1 MQVTIPGIGK
11 LNRNETKKATD
22 IAADEYGATDL
33 KRDWSYKYDSKT
45 DTYTFYNNKEIE
57 KGATFNGSFEL
68 LWEFSS
74 RKCVNDYSQSI
85 QATLKDGEKSVLSS
99 ELKMRFTSKQDTY
112 YIQKTAK
119 AVTSADGLKNFV
131 DAGKAV
137 SDYAW
142 VQYTF
147 RYNTKELNSR
157 GLQSRYFI
165 DTLPTGCVM
174 AKSSNVIKNEDGTVS
189 YKVEETSVP
198 ENSVKEYSIIVGYP
212 ESYAGKKVKNTVNLM
227 GIYLDEKEETNLAT
241 SEVEVEL
248 KKISENI
255 YYITTPGKNMS
266 PDYVYKENLSKDI
279 NFSASLSTTTTVASI
294 NQNEYTVA
302 LTDDLLEIYTDKYYR
317 LQDNEYEFT
326 NVTVPGKNNFY
337 NSNGYVLSDGNYTVK
352 IKALYKDNVNTREIS
367 EYTTVY
373 EGKWEDKEISKDLE
387 NVVSV
392 RVEVSGLTES
402 IKGFYINVK
411 GKINISNS
419 EYENPT
425 YIKNYD
431 FTDLI
436 DKDGKSLITDV
447 TEENYAE
454 TRIYELDKQIYGKGQ
469 LRSSDVIRI
478 IERPEKPEEPERLSY
493 YYSDTQMSPFEVDK
507 QIENFVTKQT
517 HTVRVNNTD
526 KKEINKVQMYGV
538 NQKAEL
544 NTLIETL
551 KFTYS
556 GLKFK
561 NELSEDVN
569 MQDYLR
575 ERASIEKN
583 EKEICVTFNFAD
595 NPIVSTDFNIGYNVE
610 SNLSYEDYY
619 DTTDPTYKVFTY
631 GFIEGSKFVPQLTS
645 SYKGKTMASSSDT
658 ENILLALAS
667 HQQLIKE
674 IRTEYTK
681 GEFVE
686 SGAVVPL
693 NTEYTYRLKLRNGY
707 NTLVDTE
714 FIDVLEHAE
723 LTKVDEEY
731 PYSKSEWYGKLKN
744 VDTTYIESKGL
755 TAKVYYA
762 NTTSPQ
768 ENDWILMESYTNG
781 IWQTENEAKAI
792 KVKIEGEIQENS
804 IVNIDVNMVA
814 PNDESL
820 EDKYAYNT
828 YTINSEAIDLYT
840 GLKAAY
846 LKDMP
851 SNVTEVRLTKK
862 EYNVEI
868 LKVDEV
874 TKNKLSGVQFGIYD
888 EQGKKLKTGLT
899 GILGIATIKNLKE
912 GTYTIKEEIVP
923 LGYDKAEDY
932 TLIIENGNYTLK
944 QAEEIKAQGEID
956 LEGNIPTIKIT
967 IENKRA
973 NGSITVY
980 KIDEYLDTN
989 KQEIPLQGVEFN
1001 LLDTDQNVIATG
1013 TTNES
1018 GNIVFEGLEWGKTYI
1033 LKEKQA
1039 LQGYELAEKNTY
1051 LSKINKD
1058 KVVVVENVRKTGT
1071 VTLTK
1076 EDEKTTEKIQG
1087 AKYGLYAKEDIYNKK
1102 GEVEYQR
1109 DQLISEKTAKEN
1121 GQVTFEKLTWGEYYI
1136 KEIESV
1142 YGYELSEEKLLF
1154 TVNDQNVENVIQKT
1168 GKEVRSKANL
1178 ELLKV
1183 DDKGKL
1189 LQGVEF
1195 ELFDENGNKKVR
1207 QEIDSG
1213 ESQLTFKST
1222 GTYAWKQ
1229 NEDGTWQSENYH
1241 VNNSTATM
1249 ETDEFTIQNGTL
1261 TFDWSVSS
1269 ESVNYD
1275 YAYYT
1280 ITNVKTGEKIG
1291 GANTKIG
1298 GTSYGTGYNSLRFN
1312 SVEQKL
1318 NAGTYKIS
1326 FTYRK
1331 DSSGHTGLDR
1341 AYVKNVK
1348 IAHKKITEI
1357 PYLTDENGSLKI
1369 ENIEWGNYYIKEKEP
1384 LSGYKKIDTKFEF
1397 TVNRETFLDGN
1408 KVISSVQNS
1417 DTKEQ
1422 VSIIKNERKQGKV
1435 ILTKYSCNASGEETE
1450 NTLEGAKFEL
1460 YKSNGELVGEYIT
1473 DGNGQI
1479 VVENL
1484 DWDSYYF
1491 QEKEAPEGYSISD
1504 KKIAFVVNSKNVE
1517 FTQELKAYNKLETGK
1532 ITINKTIK
1540 ANSLEAVHGNATFMF
1555 KIVGKDESGGEKV
1568 TLYRTV
1574 TFSDKEKQNAD
1585 LNGDLTKS
1593 IVISDV
1599 EAYKYEITEEDN
1611 YRYSLD
1617 EIIPITN
1624 ASKEGNKA
1632 IINLTGVEN
1641 IGEVTFK
1648 NTKDNNSLLTHAQLI
1663 TNSPQSSYYL
1673 IGISAKAKKES
1684 YEIGTKLTGS
1694 DFTYTLYYSNG
1705 DEQTAELT
1713 EGITFNGESSYKEDL
1728 VGSYITK
1735 LEYTLN
1741 GKVFETE
1748 VTTKWIMSTDYF
1760 KYKVISSNKNT
1771 ITITGINSK
1780 YESPS
1785 VLYIPSEYNGYKV
1798 KEIIGTGG
1806 YWYQSMSNIDNA
1818 KSVTIANGVT
1828 SIGNYAFSKLSNLTS
1843 IEIPS
1848 SVTSIG
1854 NYAFYNCSSLTSIE
1868 IPSSVTSIGN
1878 SAFSGCSG
1886 LTSVTIQEGVKS
1898 IGNSAFSWCS
1908 SLTSIEIPSSVTSIG
1923 DSAFSSCS
1931 GLTSVTIQEGVKSI
1945 GSKVFSDCKS
1955 LTSIEIPSSVT
1966 SIGNSAFSGCR
1977 SLTSI
1982 EIPSSV
1988 TSIGDNAFE
1997 GCSSLTSIT
2006 IQGGVTSIGNSA
2018 FSGCSSLTSIEIPSS
2033 VTSIENRAFYGC
2045 SSLTSITIQEG
2056 VKSIGNSAFSGCSKL
2071 TSIGIP
2077 SSVTSIGNGAFYN
2090 CSSLTGINVEEN
2102 NQKYCSEDGILFN
2115 KDKTKLIQ
2123 YPIKKLGTEYIIPSS
2138 VASIGNSAFSNCSSL
2153 TSIEIPNS
2161 VTSIGNSAFYNCR
2174 SLTSIDIPSGVT
2186 SIEDSVFYGCSSLT
2200 SITIQEGV
2208 TSIGS
2213 EVFSGCSSLTSI
2225 EIPSS
2230 VTSIGNYAFEYCSSL
2245 TSITIQEGV
2254 TSIGDSAFRGC
2265 SSLTSIEIPS
2275 SVTSIGNEVF
2285 RYCSKLTSIEIP
2297 NSVTSIGGYAFG
2309 DCSSLTSIEIP
2320 SSVTSIGDSAFSGCS
2335 KLTSIEIPSSVTSIG
2350 SGAFYDCSNL
2360 TTINYHGTPEQFS
2373 AITIESY
2380 NDYFKNATVNY
2391 IE

>member
-1 MQVTIPGIGK
+1 MHKIEKRFISSISCILTIIILLTTASTLIYATEDLNMQKNEVIENNNSKIEKDNDKVENNVKENESKLNIENIASENKKVSEDNEIIQNEKTNVKNDVKDLKFSKSLLNSENSKAPLNNQDNAQEDFKIALKWGGISGDIYKWNAIKSEKKVIKLTFYYQNEVSRKKYLPGELQVTIPGIGK
-11 LNRNETKKATD
+11 LDRVKTKRAID
-22 IAADEYGATDL
+22 IAADEYEEKEQ
-33 KRDWSYKYDSKT
+33 KRDWSYKYDEKT
-45 DTYTFYNNKEIE
+45 DTYTFFNNKDIE
-57 KGATFNGSFEL
+57 KGSTFNGSFEL
-68 LWEFSS
+68 LWEFDS
-74 RKCVNDYSQSI
+74 RECVNDYSQNI
-85 QATLKDGEKSVLSS
+85 QATLNSGDKSVLSPQ
-99 ELKMRFTSKQDTY
+99 LKIEFTSKQDTY

-119 AVTSADGLKNFV
+119 EVTSADGLKNFV
-131 DAGKAV
+131 ESGKTV

-147 RYNTKELNSR
+147 RYNVQELNAR
-157 GLQSRYFI
+157 GLKSRYFV
-165 DTLPTGCVM
+165 DTLPKGCII
-174 AKSSNVIKNEDGTVS
+174 AENSNIIKNEDGTIS

-212 ESYAGKKVKNTVNLM
+212 ESYFGKKVKNTVFLM
-227 GIYLDEKEETNLAT
+227 GTYLDEKEETKLAS
-241 SEVEVEL
+241 SETEIEL
-248 KKISENI
+248 KKIENTNRRDVTLI
-255 YYITTPGKNMS
+255 GKTMNPSYI
-266 PDYVYKENLSKDI
+266 YKEDI
-279 NFSASLSTTTTVASI
+279 KKEIEFNARLIATTTISQTS
-294 NQNEYTVA
+294 QDEYTIA

-326 NVTVPGKNNFY
+326 KVTVPGKNNFY
-337 NSNGYVLSDGNYTVK
+337 NSNGYAISDGNYIVK
-352 IKALYKDNVNTREIS
+352 IKVLYRENANTRGLG

-373 EGKWEDKEISKDLE
+373 EGKWENSEISKSIK
-387 NVVSV
+387 NAVAV

-402 IKGFYINVK
+402 VTKLYINVN

-419 EYENPT
+419 SYQDPT
-425 YIKNYD
+425 VIKNYD
-431 FTDLI
+431 FTDLL
-436 DKDGKSLITDV
+436 DKNGDSLIKAITEADYKEKSIYGLDKEIYGRGLLRASDTISV
-447 TEENYAE
+447 TEK
-454 TRIYELDKQIYGKGQ
+454 T
-469 LRSSDVIRI
+469 
-478 IERPEKPEEPERLSY
+478 EEPEKKGSY
-493 YYSDTQMSPFEVDK
+493 YSNTQISPFEIDK

-517 HTVRVNNTD
+517 HAVKVENIQN
-526 KKEINKVQMYGV
+526 KEISKVQIYGV
-538 NQKAEL
+538 NEKSEL
-544 NTLIETL
+544 KTLIETL
-551 KFTYS
+551 KFTYN
-556 GLKFK
+556 GLEFK
-561 NELSEDVN
+561 NELSKDTDME
-569 MQDYLR
+569 DYLK
-575 ERASIEKN
+575 ERAKIQKN
-583 EKEICVTFNFAD
+583 GKEVCVTFNFAD
-595 NPIVSTDFNIGYNVE
+595 NPIVSNNFSLGYKIE
-610 SNLSYEDYY
+610 SKVNYENYY
-619 DTTDPTYKVFTY
+619 DTTESIYTVYTYA
-631 GFIEGSKFVPQLTS
+631 FIENSELVPES
-645 SYKGKTMASSSDT
+645 VSNYKGKKMAYSLDT
-658 ENILLALAS
+658 ENILLAMAS

-674 IRTEYTK
+674 IRTEYTN

-686 SGAVVPL
+686 SGAGVPL
-693 NTEYTYRLKLRNGY
+693 NSEYTYRLKLRNGY
-707 NTLVDTE
+707 NVLIDTE
-714 FIDVLEHAE
+714 FVDILEHGE

-755 TAKVYYA
+755 TAKVYYV
-762 NTTSPQ
+762 NTISPQ

-781 IWQTENEAKAI
+781 IWQTESEAKAI

-888 EQGKKLKTGLT
+888 EQGKKLKTCLT
-899 GILGIATIKNLKE
+899 GLLGIATIKNLKE

-944 QAEEIKAQGEID
+944 QAEEIKAQGEIE

-973 NGSITVY
+973 KGSITVY

-1001 LLDTDQNVIATG
+1001 LLDTNQNVIATG

-1051 LSKINKD
+1051 LSKLNKD
-1058 KVVVVENVRKTGT
+1058 KVVIVENVRKTGT

-1102 GEVEYQR
+1102 GEVEYQK
-1109 DQLISEKTAKEN
+1109 DQLISEKTTNEN
-1121 GQVTFEKLTWGEYYI
+1121 GQVTFEKLAWGEYYI
-1136 KEIESV
+1136 KEIETV

-1168 GKEVRSKANL
+1168 AKEVRSKANL

-1183 DDKGKL
+1183 DDKGKF

-1229 NEDGTWQSENYH
+1229 NEDGTWQSGNYH
-1241 VNNSTATM
+1241 VNSSTATM
-1249 ETDEFTIQNGTL
+1249 ESDEFTIPNGTL

-1280 ITNVKTGEKIG
+1280 ITNVKTGETIG
-1291 GANTKIG
+1291 DANTKIG
-1298 GTSYGTGYNSLRFN
+1298 GTSYGTGYNSLKFN

-1341 AYVKNVK
+1341 AYVKNAK
-1348 IAHKKITEI
+1348 IAGEILTEI
-1357 PYLTDENGSLKI
+1357 PYVTDENGKLKI

-1397 TVNRETFLDGN
+1397 TVNRETFLNGN
-1408 KVISSVQNS
+1408 KVIASVQNS
-1417 DTKEQ
+1417 DTKEE

-1460 YKSNGELVGEYIT
+1460 YKSDGELVGEYTT

-1504 KKIAFVVNSKNVE
+1504 KKIAFVVNSKNIE

-1555 KIVGKDESGGEKV
+1555 KIVGKDESGEKKV

-1673 IGISAKAKKES
+1673 IGIGAKSKKEN
-1684 YEIGTKLTGS
+1684 YEVGTELTAD
-1694 DFTYTLYYSNG
+1694 DFEIKLYYSNG
-1705 DEQTAELT
+1705 SEELLETAEDITLDGQSKYTQTT
-1713 EGITFNGESSYKEDL
+1713 E
-1728 VGSYITK
+1728 GSYIVNI
-1735 LEYTLN
+1735 EYKYN
-1741 GKVFETE
+1741 GKIYKTE
-1748 VTTKWIMSTDYF
+1748 VTTNWITPSDYF
-1760 KYKVISSNKNT
+1760 IYDIINSEKKLIALK
-1771 ITITGINSK
+1771 GINSK
-1780 YESPS
+1780 YKSQS

-1798 KEIIGTGG
+1798 DQVKMT
-1806 YWYQSMSNIDNA
+1806 NIANV
-1818 KSVTIANGVT
+1818 KSVTVEEGVT
-1828 SIGNYAFSKLSNLTS
+1828 SLSGNAFSAGKKLVSVKLPSSIRTIGPFAFSSCESLKSIELKEGITTIGREAFFQCINLENV
-1843 IEIPS
+1843 EIPS
-1848 SVTSIG
+1848 SVTKINDRAFYECIKLTSITVSGGSIEREAFSSCRGLTNIELKEGITSIG
-1854 NYAFYNCSSLTSIE
+1854 QFAFSRCYGLKNVKLPNSLTSM
-1868 IPSSVTSIGN
+1868 PAGL
-1878 SAFSGCSG
+1878 FYLCSG
-1886 LTSVTIQEGVKS
+1886 LTSVEFPSNTTKIPGGMFQR
-1898 IGNSAFSWCS
+1898 CS
-1908 SLTSIEIPSSVTSIG
+1908 SLESITIPEGVTSIG
-1923 DSAFSSCS
+1923 DTAFSQC
-1931 GLTSVTIQEGVKSI
+1931 EA
-1945 GSKVFSDCKS
+1945 
-1955 LTSIEIPSSVT
+1955 LTSI
-1966 SIGNSAFSGCR
+1966 
-1977 SLTSI
+1977 
-1982 EIPSSV
+1982 
-1988 TSIGDNAFE
+1988 D
-1997 GCSSLTSIT
+1997 
-2006 IQGGVTSIGNSA
+2006 
-2018 FSGCSSLTSIEIPSS
+2018 
-2033 VTSIENRAFYGC
+2033 
-2045 SSLTSITIQEG
+2045 
-2056 VKSIGNSAFSGCSKL
+2056 
-2071 TSIGIP
+2071 
-2077 SSVTSIGNGAFYN
+2077 
-2090 CSSLTGINVEEN
+2090 
-2102 NQKYCSEDGILFN
+2102 
-2115 KDKTKLIQ
+2115 
-2123 YPIKKLGTEYIIPSS
+2123 
-2138 VASIGNSAFSNCSSL
+2138 
-2153 TSIEIPNS
+2153 IPNS
-2161 VTSIGNSAFYNCR
+2161 VTSIEREAFYKC
-2174 SLTSIDIPSGVT
+2174 D
-2186 SIEDSVFYGCSSLT
+2186 
-2200 SITIQEGV
+2200 
-2208 TSIGS
+2208 
-2213 EVFSGCSSLTSI
+2213 
-2225 EIPSS
+2225 
-2230 VTSIGNYAFEYCSSL
+2230 
-2245 TSITIQEGV
+2245 
-2254 TSIGDSAFRGC
+2254 
-2265 SSLTSIEIPS
+2265 
-2275 SVTSIGNEVF
+2275 
-2285 RYCSKLTSIEIP
+2285 K
-2297 NSVTSIGGYAFG
+2297 
-2309 DCSSLTSIEIP
+2309 
-2320 SSVTSIGDSAFSGCS
+2320 
-2335 KLTSIEIPSSVTSIG
+2335 
-2350 SGAFYDCSNL
+2350 L
-2360 TTINYHGTPEQFS
+2360 TTINYHGTEEQFK
-2373 AITIESY
+2373 AIVVAEY
-2380 NDYFKNATVNY
+2380 NNEPFKNATVNY

>member
-1 MQVTIPGIGK
+1 M
-11 LNRNETKKATD
+11 
-22 IAADEYGATDL
+22 
-33 KRDWSYKYDSKT
+33 
-45 DTYTFYNNKEIE
+45 
-57 KGATFNGSFEL
+57 
-68 LWEFSS
+68 
-74 RKCVNDYSQSI
+74 
-85 QATLKDGEKSVLSS
+85 
-99 ELKMRFTSKQDTY
+99 
-112 YIQKTAK
+112 
-119 AVTSADGLKNFV
+119 
-131 DAGKAV
+131 
-137 SDYAW
+137 
-142 VQYTF
+142 QYTF
-147 RYNTKELNSR
+147 TYNTKELNSR
-157 GLQSRYFI
+157 GLQSRYFT
-165 DTLPTGCVM
+165 DTLPKGCVI
-174 AKSSNVIKNEDGTVS
+174 AKSSNVVKNEDGTVS

-212 ESYAGKKVKNTVNLM
+212 ESYVGKKVKNTVDLI
-227 GIYLDEKEETNLAT
+227 GTYLDEKEETKLAT

-255 YYITTPGKNMS
+255 YYIITPGKNMS

-279 NFSASLSTTTTVASI
+279 NFSASLSTTTTVAPI
-294 NQNEYTVA
+294 NQSEYTVA

-326 NVTVPGKNNFY
+326 KVTVPGKNNFY
-337 NSNGYVLSDGNYTVK
+337 NSNGYVLSDGDYTVK
-352 IKALYKDNVNTREIS
+352 IKALYKDNVNTRGVS

-387 NVVSV
+387 NVVAV
-392 RVEVSGLTES
+392 RVEVGGLTES

-454 TRIYELDKQIYGKGQ
+454 TRIYELDKQIYGKGL
-469 LRSSDVIRI
+469 LRSSDVIKI
-478 IERPEKPEEPERLSY
+478 IEKLEEPGY
-493 YYSDTQMSPFEVDK
+493 YYSNTQMSPFEVDK

-517 HTVRVNNTD
+517 HSIKVQNAE
-526 KKEINKVQMYGV
+526 KKEISKIQIYGV

-674 IRTEYTK
+674 VRTEYTK

-755 TAKVYYA
+755 TAKVYYV
-762 NTTSPQ
+762 NTISPQ

-781 IWQTENEAKAI
+781 IWQTESEAKAI

-888 EQGKKLKTGLT
+888 EQGKKLKTCLT
-899 GILGIATIKNLKE
+899 GLLGIATIKNLKE

-973 NGSITVY
+973 KGSITVY

-1051 LSKINKD
+1051 LSKLNKD
-1058 KVVVVENVRKTGT
+1058 KVVIVENVRKTGT

-1102 GEVEYQR
+1102 GEVEYQK
-1109 DQLISEKTAKEN
+1109 DQLISEKTTNEN
-1121 GQVTFEKLTWGEYYI
+1121 GQVTFEKLAWGEYYI
-1136 KEIESV
+1136 KEIETV

-1168 GKEVRSKANL
+1168 AKEVRSKANL

-1183 DDKGKL
+1183 DDKGKF

-1195 ELFDENGNKKVR
+1195 ELFDESNSKIQGN
-1207 QEIDSG
+1207 
-1213 ESQLTFKST
+1213 FK
-1222 GTYAWKQ
+1222 
-1229 NEDGTWQSENYH
+1229 
-1241 VNNSTATM
+1241 
-1249 ETDEFTIQNGTL
+1249 
-1261 TFDWSVSS
+1261 
-1269 ESVNYD
+1269 
-1275 YAYYT
+1275 
-1280 ITNVKTGEKIG
+1280 
-1291 GANTKIG
+1291 
-1298 GTSYGTGYNSLRFN
+1298 
-1312 SVEQKL
+1312 
-1318 NAGTYKIS
+1318 
-1326 FTYRK
+1326 
-1331 DSSGHTGLDR
+1331 
-1341 AYVKNVK
+1341 
-1348 IAHKKITEI
+1348 
-1357 PYLTDENGSLKI
+1357 TDENGKLKI
-1369 ENIEWGNYYIKEKEP
+1369 ENIEWGKYYIKEKEP
-1384 LSGYKKIDTKFEF
+1384 LSGYKKVDTKFEF
-1397 TVNRETFLDGN
+1397 TVNRETFLNGN
-1408 KVISSVQNS
+1408 KVIASVQNS

-1460 YKSNGELVGEYIT
+1460 YKSDGELVGEYTT
-1473 DGNGQI
+1473 DENGQI
-1479 VVENL
+1479 VIENL

-1517 FTQELKAYNKLETGK
+1517 FTQELKAYNKLKTGE

-1540 ANSLEAVHGNATFMF
+1540 ANSLEAVHGNVTFMF
-1555 KIVGKDESGGEKV
+1555 KIVGKDESGEEKV

-1673 IGISAKAKKES
+1673 IGISAKAKEES
-1684 YEIGTKLTGS
+1684 YVVGTKLTGS

-1748 VTTKWIMSTDYF
+1748 VTTKWIMPSDYF
-1760 KYKVISSNKNT
+1760 IYDVIDANEKT
-1771 ITITGINSK
+1771 IAIKGINSK

-1798 KEIIGTGG
+1798 KAIKGKNN
-1806 YWYQSMSNIDNA
+1806 YFSMSNIKNV
-1818 KSVTIANGVT
+1818 KSVTIAEGVT
-1828 SIGNYAFSKLSNLTS
+1828 SIGYYAFKD
-1843 IEIPS
+1843 
-1848 SVTSIG
+1848 
-1854 NYAFYNCSSLTSIE
+1854 CSSLTSIE

-1878 SAFSGCSG
+1878 WAFSGCSSLTSIEIPSSVTSIGNWAFSGCSSLTSIEIPSSVTSIGYSAFSGCSS
-1886 LTSVTIQEGVKS
+1886 LTSIEIPSSITSIEDGTFYNCSSLTSINIPEGVTS
-1898 IGNSAFSWCS
+1898 IGYRAFMGCSSLTSIEIPSSVTSIGYSAFSGCS

-1945 GSKVFSDCKS
+1945 GSKVFSSC
-1955 LTSIEIPSSVT
+1955 I
-1966 SIGNSAFSGCR
+1966 R
-1977 SLTSI
+1977 
-1982 EIPSSV
+1982 
-1988 TSIGDNAFE
+1988 
-1997 GCSSLTSIT
+1997 
-2006 IQGGVTSIGNSA
+2006 
-2018 FSGCSSLTSIEIPSS
+2018 
-2033 VTSIENRAFYGC
+2033 
-2045 SSLTSITIQEG
+2045 
-2056 VKSIGNSAFSGCSKL
+2056 
-2071 TSIGIP
+2071 
-2077 SSVTSIGNGAFYN
+2077 
-2090 CSSLTGINVEEN
+2090 
-2102 NQKYCSEDGILFN
+2102 
-2115 KDKTKLIQ
+2115 
-2123 YPIKKLGTEYIIPSS
+2123 
-2138 VASIGNSAFSNCSSL
+2138 L

-2161 VTSIGNSAFYNCR
+2161 VTSIG
-2174 SLTSIDIPSGVT
+2174 
-2186 SIEDSVFYGCSSLT
+2186 
-2200 SITIQEGV
+2200 
-2208 TSIGS
+2208 
-2213 EVFSGCSSLTSI
+2213 
-2225 EIPSS
+2225 
-2230 VTSIGNYAFEYCSSL
+2230 
-2245 TSITIQEGV
+2245 
-2254 TSIGDSAFRGC
+2254 DSAFSSC
-2265 SSLTSIEIPS
+2265 S
-2275 SVTSIGNEVF
+2275 G
-2285 RYCSKLTSIEIP
+2285 LTSIEIP
-2297 NSVTSIGGYAFG
+2297 NSVTSINGSAFTG
-2309 DCSSLTSIEIP
+2309 CRSLTSIEIP
-2320 SSVTSIGDSAFSGCS
+2320 GSVTSIGDYVFFNCSG
-2335 KLTSIEIPSSVTSIG
+2335 LTSIEIPSSVTSIG
-2350 SGAFYDCSNL
+2350 SQAFYGCFSL
-2360 TTINYHGTPEQFS
+2360 TTINYHGTEEQFK
-2373 AITIESY
+2373 AIKIDSG
-2380 NDYFKNATVNY
+2380 NDEFKEATVNY

>member
-1 MQVTIPGIGK
+1 MKIK
-11 LNRNETKKATD
+11 
-22 IAADEYGATDL
+22 
-33 KRDWSYKYDSKT
+33 
-45 DTYTFYNNKEIE
+45 
-57 KGATFNGSFEL
+57 
-68 LWEFSS
+68 
-74 RKCVNDYSQSI
+74 
-85 QATLKDGEKSVLSS
+85 
-99 ELKMRFTSKQDTY
+99 FTSKQDTY

-131 DAGKAV
+131 DAGKNV

-157 GLQSRYFI
+157 GLQSRYVI
-165 DTLPTGCVM
+165 DTLPKGCVI

-189 YKVEETSVP
+189 YKAEETSVS

-212 ESYAGKKVKNTVNLM
+212 EAYAGKKVKNTVDLM
-227 GIYLDEKEETNLAT
+227 GIYFDEKEETKLAT

-248 KKISENI
+248 RKISDESHQGG
-255 YYITTPGKNMS
+255 YIIAPGKNMS
-266 PDYVYKENLSKDI
+266 PDYVYKENLSSDI
-279 NFSASLSTTTTVASI
+279 NFSASLSTTTTVAPI
-294 NQNEYTVA
+294 NQSEYTVA

-326 NVTVPGKNNFY
+326 KVTVPGKNNFY
-337 NSNGYVLSDGNYTVK
+337 NSNGYVLSDGDYTVK
-352 IKALYKDNVNTREIS
+352 IKALYKDNVNTRGVS

-387 NVVSV
+387 NAVAV

-454 TRIYELDKQIYGKGQ
+454 TRIYELDKQIYGKGL
-469 LRSSDVIRI
+469 LRSSDVIKI
-478 IERPEKPEEPERLSY
+478 IEKLEEPGY
-493 YYSDTQMSPFEVDK
+493 YYSNTQMSPFEVDK

-517 HTVRVNNTD
+517 HSIKVQNAE
-526 KKEINKVQMYGV
+526 KKEISKIQIYGV

-575 ERASIEKN
+575 ERATIEKN
-583 EKEICVTFNFAD
+583 GKEICVTFNFAD

-674 IRTEYTK
+674 VRTEYTK

-731 PYSKSEWYGKLKN
+731 PYSKSEWCGKLKN

-762 NTTSPQ
+762 NAISPQ
-768 ENDWILMESYTNG
+768 ENDWILMEGYTNG
-781 IWQTENEAKAI
+781 IWQTENEVKAI

-888 EQGKKLKTGLT
+888 EQGKKLKTCLT
-899 GILGIATIKNLKE
+899 GLLGIATIKNLKE

-973 NGSITVY
+973 KGSITVY

-1001 LLDTDQNVIATG
+1001 LLDTNQNVIATG

-1051 LSKINKD
+1051 LSKLNKD
-1058 KVVVVENVRKTGT
+1058 KVVIVENVRKTGT

-1102 GEVEYQR
+1102 GEVEYQK
-1109 DQLISEKTAKEN
+1109 DQLISEKTTNEN

-1136 KEIESV
+1136 KEIETV

-1168 GKEVRSKANL
+1168 AKEVRSKANL

-1183 DDKGKL
+1183 DDKGKF

-1249 ETDEFTIQNGTL
+1249 ESDEFTIQNGTL

-1280 ITNVKTGEKIG
+1280 ITNVKTGETIG
-1291 GANTKIG
+1291 DANTKIG
-1298 GTSYGTGYNSLRFN
+1298 GTSYGTGYNSLKFN

-1326 FTYRK
+1326 FTYIK

-1341 AYVKNVK
+1341 AYVKNAK
-1348 IAHKKITEI
+1348 IAYEKIVEI

-1397 TVNRETFLDGN
+1397 TVNRETFLNGN
-1408 KVISSVQNS
+1408 KVIASVQNS

-1460 YKSNGELVGEYIT
+1460 YKSDGELVGEYTT
-1473 DGNGQI
+1473 DENGQI
-1479 VVENL
+1479 VIENL

-1517 FTQELKAYNKLETGK
+1517 FTQELKAYNKLKAGE

-1555 KIVGKDESGGEKV
+1555 KIVGKDESGEEKV
-1568 TLYRTV
+1568 TLYKTV

-1673 IGISAKAKKES
+1673 IGISAKAKEES
-1684 YEIGTKLTGS
+1684 YVVGTKLTGS

-1705 DEQTAELT
+1705 DEQTAKLT

-1748 VTTKWIMSTDYF
+1748 VTTKWIMPSDYF
-1760 KYKVISSNKNT
+1760 IYDVIDANKKT
-1771 ITITGINSK
+1771 IAIKGINSK

-1798 KEIIGTGG
+1798 KEIKGNNAYNPI
-1806 YWYQSMSNIDNA
+1806 SNIKNV
-1818 KSVTIANGVT
+1818 KSVVIENGVT
-1828 SIGNYAFSKLSNLTS
+1828 SIGDY
-1843 IEIPS
+1843 
-1848 SVTSIG
+1848 
-1854 NYAFYNCSSLTSIE
+1854 
-1868 IPSSVTSIGN
+1868 
-1878 SAFSGCSG
+1878 
-1886 LTSVTIQEGVKS
+1886 
-1898 IGNSAFSWCS
+1898 
-1908 SLTSIEIPSSVTSIG
+1908 
-1923 DSAFSSCS
+1923 
-1931 GLTSVTIQEGVKSI
+1931 
-1945 GSKVFSDCKS
+1945 
-1955 LTSIEIPSSVT
+1955 
-1966 SIGNSAFSGCR
+1966 
-1977 SLTSI
+1977 
-1982 EIPSSV
+1982 
-1988 TSIGDNAFE
+1988 
-1997 GCSSLTSIT
+1997 
-2006 IQGGVTSIGNSA
+2006 
-2018 FSGCSSLTSIEIPSS
+2018 
-2033 VTSIENRAFYGC
+2033 
-2045 SSLTSITIQEG
+2045 
-2056 VKSIGNSAFSGCSKL
+2056 
-2071 TSIGIP
+2071 
-2077 SSVTSIGNGAFYN
+2077 
-2090 CSSLTGINVEEN
+2090 
-2102 NQKYCSEDGILFN
+2102 
-2115 KDKTKLIQ
+2115 
-2123 YPIKKLGTEYIIPSS
+2123 
-2138 VASIGNSAFSNCSSL
+2138 
-2153 TSIEIPNS
+2153 
-2161 VTSIGNSAFYNCR
+2161 
-2174 SLTSIDIPSGVT
+2174 
-2186 SIEDSVFYGCSSLT
+2186 
-2200 SITIQEGV
+2200 
-2208 TSIGS
+2208 
-2213 EVFSGCSSLTSI
+2213 
-2225 EIPSS
+2225 
-2230 VTSIGNYAFEYCSSL
+2230 
-2245 TSITIQEGV
+2245 
-2254 TSIGDSAFRGC
+2254 AFRGC

-2275 SVTSIGNEVF
+2275 SVTSIGDATFYECRSLTSIEIPGSVTSIGDATFYECRSLTSIKIPNSVTSIGNSAF
-2285 RYCSKLTSIEIP
+2285 RGCRSLTSMEIPEGVTSIGSYAFNACSKLTSINIPEGVTSIGWYAFWECSGLTSIKIPNSVTSIGKGAFEWCDSLTSIEIP
-2297 NSVTSIGGYAFG
+2297 NSVTSIGDEAFYNCSRLTSINIPEGVTSIGNRAFNRCSSLTSIKIPEKVMSIGDRAFYECSKLTSINVEKNNQNYCSEDGVLFNKDKTELIQYPSKKADKQYVIPGSVTSIGNGTFYDCNNLTSINIPEGVTSIGGYAFCECSSLTSIEIPSSLTIIRDNTFHNCRSLTNITIPEG
-2309 DCSSLTSIEIP
+2309 VTSIGEYAFKGCSSLTSIEIP
-2320 SSVTSIGDSAFSGCS
+2320 SSVTSIGSWAFNSCQSLTNIKIPERVMSIGHGAFYECRSLTGINVEENNQNYCSEDGVLFNKDKTKIIRYPEGKHGSQYVIPNSVTSIGDYAFWMCSSLTSIEVPSSVTSIESGAFRECS
-2335 KLTSIEIPSSVTSIG
+2335 RLTSIEIPSSVTSIG
-2350 SGAFYDCSNL
+2350 SQAFYGCFSL
-2360 TTINYHGTPEQFS
+2360 TTINYHGTEEQFK
-2373 AITIESY
+2373 AIKIDSG
-2380 NDYFKNATVNY
+2380 NDEFKEATVNY

>member
-1 MQVTIPGIGK
+1 M
-11 LNRNETKKATD
+11 
-22 IAADEYGATDL
+22 
-33 KRDWSYKYDSKT
+33 
-45 DTYTFYNNKEIE
+45 
-57 KGATFNGSFEL
+57 
-68 LWEFSS
+68 
-74 RKCVNDYSQSI
+74 
-85 QATLKDGEKSVLSS
+85 
-99 ELKMRFTSKQDTY
+99 
-112 YIQKTAK
+112 
-119 AVTSADGLKNFV
+119 
-131 DAGKAV
+131 
-137 SDYAW
+137 
-142 VQYTF
+142 
-147 RYNTKELNSR
+147 
-157 GLQSRYFI
+157 
-165 DTLPTGCVM
+165 
-174 AKSSNVIKNEDGTVS
+174 
-189 YKVEETSVP
+189 
-198 ENSVKEYSIIVGYP
+198 
-212 ESYAGKKVKNTVNLM
+212 
-227 GIYLDEKEETNLAT
+227 
-241 SEVEVEL
+241 
-248 KKISENI
+248 
-255 YYITTPGKNMS
+255 
-266 PDYVYKENLSKDI
+266 
-279 NFSASLSTTTTVASI
+279 
-294 NQNEYTVA
+294 
-302 LTDDLLEIYTDKYYR
+302 
-317 LQDNEYEFT
+317 
-326 NVTVPGKNNFY
+326 
-337 NSNGYVLSDGNYTVK
+337 
-352 IKALYKDNVNTREIS
+352 
-367 EYTTVY
+367 
-373 EGKWEDKEISKDLE
+373 
-387 NVVSV
+387 
-392 RVEVSGLTES
+392 
-402 IKGFYINVK
+402 
-411 GKINISNS
+411 
-419 EYENPT
+419 
-425 YIKNYD
+425 
-431 FTDLI
+431 
-436 DKDGKSLITDV
+436 
-447 TEENYAE
+447 
-454 TRIYELDKQIYGKGQ
+454 
-469 LRSSDVIRI
+469 
-478 IERPEKPEEPERLSY
+478 
-493 YYSDTQMSPFEVDK
+493 
-507 QIENFVTKQT
+507 
-517 HTVRVNNTD
+517 
-526 KKEINKVQMYGV
+526 
-538 NQKAEL
+538 
-544 NTLIETL
+544 
-551 KFTYS
+551 
-556 GLKFK
+556 
-561 NELSEDVN
+561 
-569 MQDYLR
+569 
-575 ERASIEKN
+575 
-583 EKEICVTFNFAD
+583 
-595 NPIVSTDFNIGYNVE
+595 
-610 SNLSYEDYY
+610 
-619 DTTDPTYKVFTY
+619 
-631 GFIEGSKFVPQLTS
+631 
-645 SYKGKTMASSSDT
+645 
-658 ENILLALAS
+658 
-667 HQQLIKE
+667 
-674 IRTEYTK
+674 
-681 GEFVE
+681 
-686 SGAVVPL
+686 
-693 NTEYTYRLKLRNGY
+693 
-707 NTLVDTE
+707 
-714 FIDVLEHAE
+714 
-723 LTKVDEEY
+723 
-731 PYSKSEWYGKLKN
+731 
-744 VDTTYIESKGL
+744 
-755 TAKVYYA
+755 
-762 NTTSPQ
+762 
-768 ENDWILMESYTNG
+768 
-781 IWQTENEAKAI
+781 
-792 KVKIEGEIQENS
+792 
-804 IVNIDVNMVA
+804 
-814 PNDESL
+814 
-820 EDKYAYNT
+820 
-828 YTINSEAIDLYT
+828 
-840 GLKAAY
+840 
-846 LKDMP
+846 
-851 SNVTEVRLTKK
+851 
-862 EYNVEI
+862 
-868 LKVDEV
+868 
-874 TKNKLSGVQFGIYD
+874 
-888 EQGKKLKTGLT
+888 
-899 GILGIATIKNLKE
+899 
-912 GTYTIKEEIVP
+912 
-923 LGYDKAEDY
+923 
-932 TLIIENGNYTLK
+932 
-944 QAEEIKAQGEID
+944 
-956 LEGNIPTIKIT
+956 
-967 IENKRA
+967 
-973 NGSITVY
+973 
-980 KIDEYLDTN
+980 
-989 KQEIPLQGVEFN
+989 
-1001 LLDTDQNVIATG
+1001 
-1013 TTNES
+1013 
-1018 GNIVFEGLEWGKTYI
+1018 
-1033 LKEKQA
+1033 
-1039 LQGYELAEKNTY
+1039 
-1051 LSKINKD
+1051 
-1058 KVVVVENVRKTGT
+1058 
-1071 VTLTK
+1071 
-1076 EDEKTTEKIQG
+1076 
-1087 AKYGLYAKEDIYNKK
+1087 
-1102 GEVEYQR
+1102 
-1109 DQLISEKTAKEN
+1109 
-1121 GQVTFEKLTWGEYYI
+1121 
-1136 KEIESV
+1136 
-1142 YGYELSEEKLLF
+1142 
-1154 TVNDQNVENVIQKT
+1154 ENVIQKT

-1183 DDKGKL
+1183 DDKGKF

-1249 ETDEFTIQNGTL
+1249 ESDEFTIQNGTL

-1280 ITNVKTGEKIG
+1280 ITNVKTGETIG
-1291 GANTKIG
+1291 DANTKIG

-1341 AYVKNVK
+1341 AYVKNAK
-1348 IAHKKITEI
+1348 IAYEKITEI
-1357 PYLTDENGSLKI
+1357 PYVTDENGSLKI

-1397 TVNRETFLDGN
+1397 TVNRETFLNGN
-1408 KVISSVQNS
+1408 KVIVSVQNS

-1422 VSIIKNERKQGKV
+1422 ISIIKNERKQGKV

-1748 VTTKWIMSTDYF
+1748 VTTKWIMPSDYF
-1760 KYKVISSNKNT
+1760 TYGVIDANAKT
-1771 ITITGINSK
+1771 IVIKGINSK

-1798 KEIIGTGG
+1798 KEIIGNG
-1806 YWYQSMSNIDNA
+1806 YYNNPMANIKNV
-1818 KSVTIANGVT
+1818 KSVVIENGVT
-1828 SIGNYAFSKLSNLTS
+1828 SIGDRAFRGCSSLTRIEIPSSVTSIESEAFRYCSKLTS

-1848 SVTSIG
+1848 SVMSIG
-1854 NYAFYNCSSLTSIE
+1854 D
-1868 IPSSVTSIGN
+1868 
-1878 SAFSGCSG
+1878 SAFSSCNG
-1886 LTSVTIQEGVKS
+1886 LTSVIIQEGVKS
-1898 IGNSAFSWCS
+1898 IGNSAFSGCS
-1908 SLTSIEIPSSVTSIG
+1908 KLTSIEIPSSVTSIENYAFESCSSLTSIEIPNSVTSIG
-1923 DSAFSSCS
+1923 NSAFSNCS
-1931 GLTSVTIQEGVKSI
+1931 SLTSIEIPEGVKSI
-1945 GSKVFSDCKS
+1945 GSKVFSGCKS
-1955 LTSIEIPSSVT
+1955 LTSIEIQNSVT

-2077 SSVTSIGNGAFYN
+2077 SSVTSIGNGALYN
-2090 CSSLTGINVEEN
+2090 CSSLTGINVEKN

-2161 VTSIGNSAFYNCR
+2161 VTSIGNSAFSNCSSLTSIEIPNSVTSIGNSAFSNCSSLTSIEIPNSVTSIGNSAFYNCR

-2186 SIEDSVFYGCSSLT
+2186 SIGDSVFWGCSSLT

-2208 TSIGS
+2208 TSIGKS
-2213 EVFSGCSSLTSI
+2213 AFEECSSLTNI

-2254 TSIGDSAFRGC
+2254 TSIGYRAFYGC

-2373 AITIESY
+2373 AITIGSY